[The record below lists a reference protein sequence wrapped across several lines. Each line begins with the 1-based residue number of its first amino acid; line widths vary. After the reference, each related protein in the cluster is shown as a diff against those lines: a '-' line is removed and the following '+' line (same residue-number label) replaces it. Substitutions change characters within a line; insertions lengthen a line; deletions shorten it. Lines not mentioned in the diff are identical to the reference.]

1 MSKKTYTIPCSW
13 QVKGFITVKADNLL
27 EAVNIAR
34 DDAPLPDQS
43 EYLEGSFEIDH
54 QMISYYNKNL
64 TAEEKKDCNII
75 RI

>member
-1 MSKKTYTIPCSW
+1 MSKKTYTIPCTW
-13 QVKGFITVKADNLL
+13 QVTGFITVEADNLI
-27 EAVNIAR
+27 EAVNFAR

-54 QMISYYNKNL
+54 HMISYYNENL
-64 TAEEKKDCNII
+64 TAEEKKDCNVI